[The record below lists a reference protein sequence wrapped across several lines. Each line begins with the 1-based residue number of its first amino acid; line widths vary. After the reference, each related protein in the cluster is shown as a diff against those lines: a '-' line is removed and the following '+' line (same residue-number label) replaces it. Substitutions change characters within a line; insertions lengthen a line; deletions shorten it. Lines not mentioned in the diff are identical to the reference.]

1 MAMATAVPKQTGS
14 RKRISGRVADIKSG
28 EAMSIVTINAGDQSL
43 VSTITNQ
50 AARELGL
57 KVNDSV
63 IALVKSTE
71 AELHR
76 KEKLASVGLLLA
88 ALAHDLRNP
97 LGVIRSSAQLVL
109 DERQPEDVKQEVTR
123 YIIDEVDLLTHRI
136 NDFLRY
142 AKQKPPEPKPIS
154 PERLVHSALWQWKA
168 QGVYERI
175 TVITHFGQ
183 ALPDLCLDPDQ
194 ITEVLVNLLINACEA
209 MSTGGRL
216 TVAVSREADG
226 RIAVDVSDTG
236 HGISP
241 TDLSCIFEPFFTTKQ
256 YGTGLGLTNVKQL
269 IEDNGGSIEVRSEP
283 GNGSRFTLRFPSA
296 QSAPAATKP

>member
-1 MAMATAVPKQTGS
+1 MATAVPKQTGS

-71 AELHR
+71 AELHQ
-76 KEKLASVGLLLA
+76 KEKLASVGQLFA
-88 ALAHDLRNP
+88 GLAHDLRNP

-109 DERQPEDVKQEVTR
+109 DEQQPDNVKQEVTR

-154 PERLVHSALWQWKA
+154 PERLVHSALGQWKA

-175 TVITHFGQ
+175 TDITHFGQ
-183 ALPDLCLDPDQ
+183 ALPDLCVDPDQ
-194 ITEVLVNLLINACEA
+194 ITEVLVNLLINAREA
-209 MSTGGRL
+209 MPTGGRV
-216 TVAVSREADG
+216 TVAACREADG

-236 HGISP
+236 QGISP
-241 TDLSCIFEPFFTTKQ
+241 TNLSCIFEPFFTTKQ
-256 YGTGLGLTNVKQL
+256 YGTGLGLSNVKQL
-269 IEDNGGSIEVRSEP
+269 IEDNGGSIEVQSEP
-283 GNGSRFTLRFPSA
+283 GKGSRFTLRFLSA